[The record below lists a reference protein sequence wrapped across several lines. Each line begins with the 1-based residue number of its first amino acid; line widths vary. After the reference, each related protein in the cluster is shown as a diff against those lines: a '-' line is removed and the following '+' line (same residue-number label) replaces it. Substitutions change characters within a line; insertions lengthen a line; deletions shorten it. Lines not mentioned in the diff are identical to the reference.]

1 MVRAE
6 VGFIVLENDPVTV
19 GELILT
25 LTELP
30 LMARVDIESAGD
42 NRFGPE
48 IVRARGVRLE
58 WEQTNAPMVVI
69 SGIEGNGA

>member
-1 MVRAE
+1 VP
-6 VGFIVLENDPVTV
+6 VLLERKTVTV

-25 LTELP
+25 LTDLP
-30 LMARVDIESAGD
+30 LMASVDIESTGD
-42 NRFGPE
+42 DRFGPE

-58 WEQTNAPMVVI
+58 WGQTNTPLVVI